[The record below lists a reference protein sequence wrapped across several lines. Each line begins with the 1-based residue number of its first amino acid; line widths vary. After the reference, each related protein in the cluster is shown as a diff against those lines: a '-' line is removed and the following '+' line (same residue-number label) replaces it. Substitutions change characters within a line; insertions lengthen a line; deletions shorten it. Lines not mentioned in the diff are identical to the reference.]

1 MTRKLGRRSPFA
13 QLQPQ
18 NQCRK
23 RSLGP
28 GRVQP
33 RPAMPLPPIKEP
45 RLLCSE
51 LITLQLSEPGSAP
64 REITGILEEISPD
77 SACVQVEECVRAES
91 PVRLVLSDA
100 TDGEA
105 FTGIVVECF
114 GEKNLGFYAE
124 IRFAKGCVWSVE
136 RYRPLHLFDPNG
148 LLADDETTSE
158 A

>member
-1 MTRKLGRRSPFA
+1 MTRKWGRHSLSP
-13 QLQPQ
+13 QLQPR

-23 RSLGP
+23 RSRGP
-28 GRVQP
+28 GRSQP
-33 RPAMPLPPIKEP
+33 RPAMPLPLIDEP

-51 LITLQLSEPGSAP
+51 LITLQLSEPGFAP

-77 SACVQVEECVRAES
+77 SACVQVEESVRAES
-91 PVRLVLSDA
+91 SVRLLFSEA
-100 TDGEA
+100 ADGEA
-105 FTGIVVECF
+105 FTGSVVECF
-114 GEKNLGFYAE
+114 GQKDLGFYAE
-124 IRFAKGCVWSVE
+124 IRFAQGCVWSLE